1 MIAFPPIDFNS
12 GKWYSLILEYN
23 SKSDCEL
30 VNLWKLHQKMCQK
43 INDYNWV
50 AYHVCEDLLRQR
62 GNTYM
67 QYNICSSHLVFKQMM
82 RRVCKIILLFY
93 SIKNPS
99 K

>member
-1 MIAFPPIDFNS
+1 MIYNDVS
-12 GKWYSLILEYN
+12 EMESLELQVILEYN

-43 INDYNWV
+43 INDYNWI

-67 QYNICSSHLVFKQMM
+67 QYIDAC
-82 RRVCKIILLFY
+82 Y
-93 SIKNPS
+93 SK
-99 K
+99 